1 MGWWKDLSKNSI
13 SGLIVALVT
22 GSGGLAVVVW
32 LWRYIKQIYHWLV
45 SIMAHPVTIPVWGIT
60 ILSAIL
66 LALVPVITHI
76 MSRNNEKE
84 ASAQTGTFL
93 DYTNDTIFGM
103 NVSWRWIKPYGNK
116 NYTLNSIEVRCPE
129 CSGIL
134 SEYSDSDQY
143 NRYVYPLIKCGF
155 HDCGWHI
162 AREFERISYRD
173 MDYKLTQEIDRRC
186 YQRFGK

>member
-1 MGWWKDLSKNSI
+1 MGWWKDLSKDSL
-13 SGLIVALVT
+13 SGIVVALVT
-22 GSGGLAVVVW
+22 GGGGLAIVW
-32 LWRYIKQIYHWLV
+32 LWKYVKKILSWLV
-45 SIMAHPVTIPVWGIT
+45 DIIVYPVTIPIWLLIISSV
-60 ILSAIL
+60 IL
-66 LALVPVITHI
+66 LTLVPVIKYVI
-76 MSRNNEKE
+76 RRKSE
-84 ASAQTGTFL
+84 SATSSQTGTFL

-103 NVSWRWIKPYGNK
+103 NVSWSWIKPYGNK
-116 NYTLNSIEVRCPE
+116 NYTLSSIEVRCPE

-134 SEYSDSDQY
+134 SEYSDSNQY
-143 NRYVYPLIKCGF
+143 NRYMYPLIKCGF